1 MPDTRKEDKTAK
13 AASSTKDTE
22 TSVILQEAF
31 RLPPEEAVKY
41 FESKGYKISFDWRQV
56 WQEEHDRVFT
66 VAGVA
71 RDDVLFEI
79 RRSLT
84 TALKEGWSQKRWEKE
99 ITPILKQ
106 KGWWGSEVIVDED
119 GKARVYQKGNASR
132 LDLIFRQ
139 NVMTAYAAGRWQ
151 RQQETKKERPYLRYS
166 AILDGR
172 TRPAHRA
179 LDNLVFPV
187 DDPFWLIFYPPNGFR
202 CRCTVVSLSRREV
215 SPEEVRHGEGNMTER
230 EVELKPDR
238 DTREMRTV
246 RVGGYM
252 LDGKPSGRVV
262 YVDPG
267 FSRNPGAGWETWD
280 SLGSLPDIPPGV
292 GGKSTGATN
301 ILPGQLTFA
310 DYGLPKAKEM
320 PRQGRASPAILSPAK
335 TREEAEEQ
343 LAAAL
348 QLEGE
353 KPRMVETPV
362 GPVVLQR
369 VLTRHMVQ
377 KERDAREKYAAFV
390 LPTLEAPSEVW
401 LTAYADGFRRRYIR
415 FFQDSNILLIVRVNR
430 DGCLFWNGMKYRDK
444 EIDRNRMG
452 ILLYLAQKEEPEQ

>member
-1 MPDTRKEDKTAK
+1 MPEAV
-13 AASSTKDTE
+13 S
-22 TSVILQEAF
+22 LQAAF

-56 WQEEHDRVFT
+56 WQEEHDKVFT

-71 RDDVLFEI
+71 RDDVLFDI
-79 RRSLT
+79 RKSLT
-84 TALKEGWSQKRWEKE
+84 TALKEGWSQKRWAEE
-99 ITPILKQ
+99 ITPTLKQ

-151 RQQETKKERPYLRYS
+151 RQQEAKKERPYLRYS

-172 TRPAHRA
+172 TRPVHRA

-202 CRCTVVSLSRREV
+202 CRCIVVSLSRREV
-215 SPEEVRHGEGNMTER
+215 SPDEVRHGEGNMTER

-238 DTREMRTV
+238 DTGEVRTV

-252 LDGKPSGRVV
+252 LDGTPSGRVV
-262 YVDPG
+262 FVDPG

-280 SLGSLPDIPPGV
+280 PMRALPDIPPGV
-292 GGKSTGATN
+292 GGKTSGATPM
-301 ILPGQLTFA
+301 LPGQLTFA
-310 DYGLPKAKEM
+310 DYGLPKAKDM
-320 PRQGRASPAILSPAK
+320 DRASLRKSPERLPEAK
-335 TREEAEEQ
+335 TREEAEKQ

-348 QLEGE
+348 KLDGN

-362 GPVVLQR
+362 GPVVLQHDL
-369 VLTRHMVQ
+369 VRHMVQ
-377 KERDAREKYAAFV
+377 KEDAKRERYAAFV
-390 LPTLEAPSEVW
+390 LPTLEEPDEVW
-401 LTAYADGFRRRYIR
+401 LTAYADGFRRRYVR
-415 FFQDSNILLIVRVNR
+415 FFRDSNMLLIVRVNR
-430 DGCLFWNGMKYRDK
+430 DGSLFWNGIKIRDR
-444 EIDRNRMG
+444 EIDKNRLG
-452 ILLYLAQKEEPEQ
+452 ILLYQHKKQGAGQ

>member
-1 MPDTRKEDKTAK
+1 MPEAV
-13 AASSTKDTE
+13 S
-22 TSVILQEAF
+22 LQAAF

-56 WQEEHDRVFT
+56 WQEEHDKVFT

-71 RDDVLFEI
+71 RDDVLFDI
-79 RRSLT
+79 RKSLT
-84 TALKEGWSQKRWEKE
+84 TALKEGWSQKRWVEE
-99 ITPILKQ
+99 ITPTLKQ

-151 RQQETKKERPYLRYS
+151 RQQAAKKERPYLRYS

-179 LDNLVFPV
+179 LDGLVFPV
-187 DDPFWLIFYPPNGFR
+187 DDPFWKTFYPPNGFR
-202 CRCTVVSLSRREV
+202 CRCMVVSLSRREV
-215 SPEEVRHGEGNMTER
+215 SPDNVRHGDGAMTER

-238 DTREMRTV
+238 DTGEVRTV

-252 LDGKPSGRVV
+252 LDGTPSGRVV
-262 YVDPG
+262 FVDPG

-280 SLGSLPDIPPGV
+280 PMRALPDIPPGV
-292 GGKSTGATN
+292 GGKTSGATPM
-301 ILPGQLTFA
+301 LPGQLTFA
-310 DYGLPKAKEM
+310 DYGLPKAKDM
-320 PRQGRASPAILSPAK
+320 DRASLRKSPERLPEAK
-335 TREEAEEQ
+335 TREEAEKQ

-348 QLEGE
+348 KLDGN

-362 GPVVLQR
+362 GPVVLQHDL
-369 VLTRHMVQ
+369 VRHMVQ
-377 KERDAREKYAAFV
+377 KEDAKRERYAAFV
-390 LPTLEAPSEVW
+390 LPTLEEPDEVW
-401 LTAYADGFRRRYIR
+401 LTAYADGFRRRYVR
-415 FFQDSNILLIVRVNR
+415 FFQDSNMLLIVRVNR
-430 DGCLFWNGMKYRDK
+430 DGSLFWNCIKIRDR
-444 EIDRNRMG
+444 EIDKNRLG
-452 ILLYLAQKEEPEQ
+452 ILLYQHKKQGAGQ

>member
-1 MPDTRKEDKTAK
+1 MPEAV
-13 AASSTKDTE
+13 S
-22 TSVILQEAF
+22 LQAAF

-56 WQEEHDRVFT
+56 WQEEHDKVFT

-71 RDDVLFEI
+71 RDDVLFDI
-79 RRSLT
+79 RNSLT
-84 TALKEGWSQKRWEKE
+84 TALQEGWSGQRWARE
-99 ITPILKQ
+99 ITPALKQ
-106 KGWWGSEVIVDED
+106 KGWWGSEIIVDED

-151 RQQETKKERPYLRYS
+151 RQQEAKKERPYLRYS

-179 LDNLVFPV
+179 LDGLVFPV
-187 DDPFWLIFYPPNGFR
+187 DDPFWKTFYPPNGFR
-202 CRCTVVSLSRREV
+202 CRCMVVSLSRREV
-215 SPEEVRHGEGNMTER
+215 SPEEVRHGDGAMTER
-230 EVELKPDR
+230 NVELKPDR
-238 DTREMRTV
+238 DTGEVRTV
-246 RVGGYM
+246 QVGGYM

-280 SLGSLPDIPPGV
+280 AMGALPDIPSGV
-292 GGKSTGATN
+292 GGKTSGTTPM
-301 ILPGQLTFA
+301 LPGQLTFA
-310 DYGLPKAKEM
+310 DYGLLKAKDM
-320 PRQGRASPAILSPAK
+320 PRNGQASPALLPEAK

-343 LAAAL
+343 LAEAL
-348 QLEGE
+348 KLEGD
-353 KPRMVETPV
+353 KPRVVETPV

-369 VLTRHMVQ
+369 TLARHMVQ
-377 KERDAREKYAAFV
+377 KVRDAREKYAAFV

-401 LTAYADGFRRRYIR
+401 LTAYADGFRRRYVH
-415 FFQDSNILLIVRVNR
+415 FFQDSNMLLIVRINR
-430 DGCLFWNGMKYRDK
+430 DGSLFWNGMKYRDK
-444 EIDRNRMG
+444 EIDKTRVG
-452 ILLYLAQKEEPEQ
+452 ILLYASDEKKD

>member
-1 MPDTRKEDKTAK
+1 MPEAI
-13 AASSTKDTE
+13 S
-22 TSVILQEAF
+22 LQAAF

-71 RDDVLFEI
+71 RDDVLFDI
-79 RRSLT
+79 RKSLT
-84 TALKEGWSQKRWEKE
+84 TALQEGWSREHWARE
-99 ITPILKQ
+99 ITPALKK
-106 KGWWGSEVIVDED
+106 KGWWGSEIIVDED

-151 RQQETKKERPYLRYS
+151 RQQEAKKERPYLRYS

-179 LDNLVFPV
+179 LDGLVFPV
-187 DDPFWLIFYPPNGFR
+187 DDPFWKTFYPPNGFR
-202 CRCTVVSLSRREV
+202 CRCMVVSLSRREV
-215 SPEEVRHGEGNMTER
+215 SPEEVRHGDGAMTER
-230 EVELKPDR
+230 NVELKPDR
-238 DTREMRTV
+238 DTGEVRTV
-246 RVGGYM
+246 QVGGYM

-280 SLGSLPDIPPGV
+280 AMGALPDIPSGV
-292 GGKSTGATN
+292 GGKTSGTTPM
-301 ILPGQLTFA
+301 LPGQLTFA
-310 DYGLPKAKEM
+310 DYGLLKAKDM
-320 PRQGRASPAILSPAK
+320 PRNGQASPALLPEAK

-343 LAAAL
+343 LAEAL
-348 QLEGE
+348 KLEGD
-353 KPRMVETPV
+353 KPRVVETPV

-369 VLTRHMVQ
+369 TLARHMVQ
-377 KERDAREKYAAFV
+377 KVRDAREKYAAFV

-401 LTAYADGFRRRYIR
+401 LTAYADGFRRRYVH
-415 FFQDSNILLIVRVNR
+415 FFQDSNMLLIVRINR
-430 DGCLFWNGMKYRDK
+430 DGSLFWNGMKYRDK
-444 EIDRNRMG
+444 EIDKTRVG
-452 ILLYLAQKEEPEQ
+452 ILLYASDEKKD

>member
-1 MPDTRKEDKTAK
+1 MPEAV
-13 AASSTKDTE
+13 S
-22 TSVILQEAF
+22 LQAAF

-84 TALKEGWSQKRWEKE
+84 TALKEGWSQKRWAEE
-99 ITPILKQ
+99 ITPTLKQ

-151 RQQETKKERPYLRYS
+151 RQQEAKKERPYLRYS
-166 AILDGR
+166 AIMDGR

-202 CRCTVVSLSRREV
+202 CRCIVVSLSRREV

-238 DTREMRTV
+238 DTGEVRTV

-280 SLGSLPDIPPGV
+280 AMGALPDIPPGV
-292 GGKSTGATN
+292 GGTGTGATA

-310 DYGLPKAKEM
+310 DYGLLKAKAI
-320 PRQGRASPAILSPAK
+320 PRENLAESPAYLPEVK
-335 TREEAEEQ
+335 TREAAEEQ
-343 LAAAL
+343 LVAAL
-348 QLEGE
+348 GLEGE
-353 KPRMVETPV
+353 KPRVVETPV
-362 GPVVLQR
+362 GPVVLQNR
-369 VLTRHMVQ
+369 LARHMVQ
-377 KERDAREKYAAFV
+377 KEQDARERYAHFV
-390 LPTLEAPSEVW
+390 LPTLEKPDEVW
-401 LTAYADGFRRRYIR
+401 LTAYADGYRRRYVR
-415 FFQDSNILLIVRVNR
+415 FFRDSNMMIIVRVNR
-430 DGCLFWNGMKYRDK
+430 DGSLFWNGMKIRDVN
-444 EIDRNRMG
+444 IDKNRTG
-452 ILLYLAQKEEPEQ
+452 ILIFSSGAADKK